1 MVSNLRRRLSR
12 LRDDMLAYGE
22 RRGLALLN
30 RGVRILQGT
39 HPKIAEERLK
49 LAASGL
55 QNTALTVAVGVFV
68 TPHLN
73 AAFVVTPPWLY
84 GTGILVIM
92 LIVAS
97 QGLLGYIPKPKDT
110 ETRP

>member
-1 MVSNLRRRLSR
+1 MVMHLRRRLSG
-12 LRDDMLAYGE
+12 LRDNMLAFGK
-22 RRGLALLN
+22 RGGLALLR

-39 HPKIAEERLK
+39 HPKVAEERLK

-73 AAFVVTPPWLY
+73 AAFVVTPGWFY
-84 GTGILVIM
+84 GTGILVI
-92 LIVAS
+92 LLVVAS
-97 QGLLGYIPKPKDT
+97 QGLLGYIPQPK
-110 ETRP
+110 ETRL